1 MFNSKYPGHGVPS
14 SRHSAGFTLIEFL
27 VAIAMLGIL
36 AALAAPSFADF
47 LRRQRI
53 ESMRE
58 EMMASIAQARVDAI
72 ARGQSVVLIRN
83 TPCPQAANPLD
94 WDCGWTAFADLNG
107 NGAINAGEPVL
118 HVVQGKPGIRIRRAP
133 DANILTFNRHG
144 LPPFGRMEIFPAG
157 PAFTVVDGLAVCLA
171 LGGRARTVRGVA
183 AC

>member
-1 MFNSKYPGHGVPS
+1 MLIFKHRGTCAPCRGHWC
-14 SRHSAGFTLIEFL
+14 GFTLIELL
-27 VAIAMLGIL
+27 VAIAVLGVL

-53 ESMRE
+53 ESVRE
-58 EMMASIAQARVDAI
+58 EMLASIAQARVEAI

-107 NGAINAGEPVL
+107 NGAINADEPVL

-133 DANILTFNRHG
+133 DANILTINRYG

-157 PAFTVVDGLAVCLA
+157 PAFNVVDGLAVCLA
-171 LGGRARTVRGVA
+171 LGGRVRTVRGVA